1 MADQPAAVHGL
12 LSLCAPHKSR
22 ADGAMVAQE
31 LDQRMSTVLEGST
44 KAVVAIKFFGFFR
57 QHPIHGPGTSAPA
70 FEKFKKVCR
79 RQARERI
86 GVVPTRERPRNA

>member
-1 MADQPAAVHGL
+1 
-12 LSLCAPHKSR
+12 
-22 ADGAMVAQE
+22 MVAQE
-31 LDQRMSTVLEGST
+31 LDQRMSTVLEGAST

-70 FEKFKKVCR
+70 LEKFKKVCR

-86 GVVPTRERPRNA
+86 GIMPTRERPRNA

>member
-1 MADQPAAVHGL
+1 MARSSPR
-12 LSLCAPHKSR
+12 LSMACSFCAPQSR

-31 LDQRMSTVLEGST
+31 LDQRMSTVLEGSS

-57 QHPIHGPGTSAPA
+57 QHPIHGPDTSAPA

-79 RQARERI
+79 RQAPERI
-86 GVVPTRERPRNA
+86 GVVPTRERPRNT

>member
-1 MADQPAAVHGL
+1 MARSSPRSSMAC
-12 LSLCAPHKSR
+12 SFCAPQSR
-22 ADGAMVAQE
+22 ADGAMVAQK
-31 LDQRMSTVLEGST
+31 LDQLMDTVLEGYT
-44 KAVVAIKFFGFFR
+44 KAMVAMEFLGFFR

-86 GVVPTRERPRNA
+86 GIMPTRERPRNA